1 MRKRNWLCFLAAC
14 CMAAAFLALLL
25 PSQRAAAAP
34 EDDIIFIAVDEKFVP
49 SGLSEDTMPV
59 WRQGILY
66 APYNIFDY
74 AYSTIDLGLYVAHQP
89 DRGRVTLF
97 NKSKS
102 LSFYPGTQRIIDNNT
117 PDGMMPYTTF
127 YRNNRIYVPVQFTA
141 QFFGLNTYQEQTD
154 LGYVFR
160 ISGPAAAMDDQEFMR
175 AAASSMK
182 TYRDE
187 YLKSIA
193 PTPTRTPTPTPTRT
207 PTPSPTR
214 TPAPT
219 PTPATTRPP
228 VATSTPVPTPTPIPK
243 SEIKVLL
250 TFHHSEGGNA
260 EEVLDRLDQAGVK
273 GLFLFRPEE
282 LPDHAD
288 TVRRIVGT
296 GHSIGF
302 LAAGEDGEEIGE
314 QLRMGNELLER
325 IALSRTHIAAV
336 PSGGGTAEEL
346 EAGGWIC
353 WQGNVDGIPGANAA
367 SYSLASAI
375 LRSVDGKRSFAH
387 VTMDDSATAARALTR
402 VLAELQSAGYNIRPA
417 VETEI

>member
-1 MRKRNWLCFLAAC
+1 MRKRKWLCLLAAC
-14 CMAAAFLALLL
+14 CMAAAFLALL

-49 SGLSEDTMPV
+49 SGLSADTMPV
-59 WRQGILY
+59 WRKGTLY

-74 AYSTIDLGLYVAHQP
+74 AYSTIDLGLYVSYQP
-89 DRGRVTLF
+89 DHGRVTLF
-97 NKSKS
+97 NGTNS
-102 LSFYPGTQRIIDNNT
+102 LTFYPGTQRIINNNT
-117 PDGMMPYTTF
+117 GEVMPYTTF
-127 YRNNRIYVPVQFTA
+127 YRNNRIYIPVQFTA
-141 QFFGLNTYQEQTD
+141 QFFGLKTHQEQTD

-160 ISGPAAAMDDQEFMR
+160 ISGPAAAMGDQEFMR

-193 PTPTRTPTPTPTRT
+193 PTPTPVPTPTRT
-207 PTPSPTR
+207 PTPTPIR
-214 TPAPT
+214 TPT
-219 PTPATTRPP
+219 PTPTPSNTRPP
-228 VATSTPVPTPTPIPK
+228 VATTTPVPTPTPIPK

-250 TFHHSEGGNA
+250 AFRHSDGGST
-260 EEVLDRLDQAGVK
+260 EEVLDQLDRAGVT

-302 LAAGEDGEEIGE
+302 LAAGEDGEEITE

-325 IALSRTHIAAV
+325 VALSRTHIACV
-336 PSGGGTAEEL
+336 PSGGEIMEEL
-346 EAGGWIC
+346 EAEGWIC
-353 WQGNVDGIPGANAA
+353 WQGNVDGIPGTNAA
-367 SYSLASAI
+367 SYSLAAAI
-375 LRSVDGKRSFAH
+375 LRNVDGKRSFAH
-387 VTMDDSATAARALTR
+387 ITMDDSATAVRALTR
-402 VLAELQSAGYNIRPA
+402 VLSELRNAGYDIRPA